1 VRVTGHA
8 FPWDVVGDP
17 SFTRRVTAIGVST
30 VALAAAYHSTRAAT
44 PLHPGRQLVDARH
57 AALYRPVRASVWSA
71 RRLRP
76 YPPDWM
82 STPDSFG
89 EAADVLRAAGLRV
102 AAWVVLTHNTRLG
115 TEFPDVSVVN
125 CFGERYAYALCPSW
139 SEVRE
144 YAALLAREAAR
155 DVDEVSLEACGQLGV
170 DHGSHHDKTAR
181 AWSSA
186 ARRWLSVCCCPAC
199 QSGWSA
205 RGLDP
210 AWAVSH
216 LRDAVRAE
224 ARGVAGV
231 VPFADALLATR
242 HAATDELRAAV
253 LSVLSPNIPVR
264 LHAHPD
270 PWETGSSPGL
280 TPALT
285 SALTSALSGA
295 AEPAADPGA
304 DLAADPVADPVASLT
319 VPAWPTAPETADLV
333 VHAARTGR
341 PVDAYVSV
349 LPPAEPADLPDHAR
363 RLREAGATGLNLYHL
378 GLAPRWSH
386 PLLRELARTGT

>member
-1 VRVTGHA
+1 MRVTGHA
-8 FPWDVVGDP
+8 YPWDVLGDP

-76 YPPDWM
+76 LEPDWM

-89 EAADVLRAAGLRV
+89 EAAGVLRSAGLRV
-102 AAWVVLTHNTRLG
+102 AAWVVLTHDTRLG
-115 TEFPDVSVVN
+115 TEFPDVAVVN

-139 SEVRE
+139 AEVRE

-155 DVDEVSLEACGQLGV
+155 EADEVSLEACGQLGL
-170 DHGSHHDKTAR
+170 SHSSRHDKTGG
-181 AWSSA
+181 AWSSMA
-186 ARRWLSVCCCPAC
+186 LRWLSVCCCTAC

-210 AWAVSH
+210 AWVVSQ
-216 LRDAVRAE
+216 LREAVRAE
-224 ARGVAGV
+224 AGGLVGV
-231 VPFADALLATR
+231 VPFADALLDTR
-242 HAATDELRAAV
+242 HSSTDELRAAV
-253 LSVLSPNIPVR
+253 LSELDVPVR

-280 TPALT
+280 TS
-285 SALTSALSGA
+285 SAASSSAGSV
-295 AEPAADPGA
+295 E
-304 DLAADPVADPVASLT
+304 SLT
-319 VPAWPTAPETADLV
+319 VPAWPTDPATADLV

-363 RLREAGATGLNLYHL
+363 RLREAGATGVNLYHL
-378 GLAPRWSH
+378 GLAPRWRH
-386 PLLRELARTGT
+386 PLLRELARLGA

>member
-1 VRVTGHA
+1 MNTVPTIRVTGHA
-8 FPWDVVGDP
+8 YPWDVLGDP
-17 SFTRRVTAIGVST
+17 SFARRVTAIGVST

-57 AALYRPVRASVWSA
+57 AALYRPVRAAVWA
-71 RRLRP
+71 GRRLRP
-76 YPPDWM
+76 RAPDWM
-82 STPDSFG
+82 STSDSFG
-89 EAADVLRAAGLRV
+89 AGADVLRSAGLRV
-102 AAWVVLTHNTRLG
+102 AAWVVLTHNTMLG
-115 TEFPDVSVVN
+115 REFPDVTVVN

-139 SEVRE
+139 AEVRE

-155 DVDEVSLEACGQLGV
+155 DADEVSLEACGQLGLT
-170 DHGSHHDKTAR
+170 HASHHDKTGE
-181 AWSSA
+181 AWSSM

-210 AWAVSH
+210 AWVVSQ
-216 LRDAVRAE
+216 LREAVRAE
-224 ARGVAGV
+224 ASGLAGV

-242 HAATDELRAAV
+242 HEAADSLRAAV
-253 LSVLSPNIPVR
+253 LAELDVPVR

-280 TPALT
+280 TGQAPDA
-285 SALTSALSGA
+285 
-295 AEPAADPGA
+295 
-304 DLAADPVADPVASLT
+304 VASLT

-333 VHAARTGR
+333 VHAVRTGR

-363 RLREAGATGLNLYHL
+363 RLRMAGATGVNLYHL
-378 GLAPRWSH
+378 GLAPRWCH
-386 PLLRELARTGT
+386 PLLRELARFGA